1 MKGAVAI
8 AAGFAILLLLP
19 VALRPQSR
27 VKADQALVIITPHN
41 EAIRYEFGRA
51 FDASHFAKT
60 GEHVRIDWRTPG
72 GSSEIARYVASEY
85 AGAFENEWRNSL
97 GRPWSAVV
105 QTSFDNGKIDPAT
118 EPNPLRR
125 EARARFLAS
134 NVSCGVDLLFGGGSF
149 DFISHAR
156 AGRLVDSGVIR
167 AHPELFND
175 QAIPQNFAGEPFWD
189 ASGRWIG
196 VCLGAFGICSNKDAL
211 ARLDID
217 PPTDWEALADP
228 RFFGNIALADP
239 TQSGAAAKA
248 FEMII
253 QQQMRAMPTP
263 AAGWTRALQLI
274 QRIAANAR
282 YFTDSGTKVPLDV
295 GAGDAAAG
303 MCIDFY
309 GRFESEA
316 LRRADGASRL
326 LYLTPAGGSSLGAD
340 PIALLRGAPHPEL
353 AQEFIEFV
361 LSIEGQKLW
370 NWKPGSPG
378 GPLKYALRRIAIRPE
393 LFDSTFASFRSDP
406 EIAPYARRDD
416 FSYHPE
422 WTGALFTTLSFV
434 IYAAFIEPH
443 EELQTAWKA
452 LADSKF
458 PEEQVAI
465 FSDLSAID
473 YATASGKIR
482 TTLSSGNKVDEFRLA
497 REISACFR
505 SRYLRAARP
514 SQIQQ

>member
-1 MKGAVAI
+1 MKAAVAI
-8 AAGFAILLLLP
+8 AAGFALLLVLP
-19 VALRPQSR
+19 VALRPHSR
-27 VKADQALVIITPHN
+27 AKSGQALVIITPHN
-41 EAIRYEFGRA
+41 EAIRYEFERA

-60 GEHVRIDWRTPG
+60 GEHVHIDWRTPG
-72 GSSEIARYVASEY
+72 GASEIARYVASEY
-85 AGAFENEWRNSL
+85 AGAFENEWRNAL
-97 GRPWSAVV
+97 GKSWSGAV
-105 QTSFDNGKIDPAT
+105 QASFDNWRIDPET
-118 EPNPLRR
+118 EPDPTRR

-134 NVSCGVDLLFGGGSF
+134 KVSCGVDLLFGGGSF
-149 DFISHAR
+149 DFISNAR

-175 QAIPQNFAGEPFWD
+175 QAIPQTFGGEPFWD
-189 ASGRWIG
+189 AGGRWIG
-196 VCLGAFGICSNKDAL
+196 VCLGAFGICANDDSLAL
-211 ARLDID
+211 LKIE
-217 PPTDWEALADP
+217 PPRDWEALADP

-253 QQQMRAMPTP
+253 QQQMRAAPTP
-263 AAGWTRALQLI
+263 AEGWTRALQLI

-295 GAGDAAAG
+295 GSGDAAAG

-316 LRRADGASRL
+316 LRRADGTSRL

-340 PIALLRGAPHPEL
+340 PIGLLRGAPHPEL
-353 AQEFIEFV
+353 AHEFIEFV
-361 LSIEGQKLW
+361 LSLDGQKLW

-393 LFDSTFASFRSDP
+393 LYSSEFASFRSDP
-406 EIAPYARRDD
+406 EIEPYAGRDD
-416 FSYHPE
+416 FTYHPD

-434 IYAAFIEPH
+434 IHAAFIEPH
-443 EELQTAWKA
+443 AELQTAWKA

-458 PEEQVAI
+458 PEEQVML

-473 YATASGKIR
+473 YANASGKIR
-482 TTLSSGNKVDEFRLA
+482 TTLSSGNKVEEFRLA
-497 REISACFR
+497 RELTESFR
-505 SRYLRAARP
+505 SQYLRAARA
-514 SQIQQ
+514 SRIQH